1 MQLSVKEE
9 VKHQISLIINWIS
22 LLFTNIFLRF
32 FKPYFSDPPG
42 QLLVLDEGMLGIKLY
57 MLSGLHW
64 LFATN
69 LSWKWLQ
76 VAELSWKGVNWV
88 HLKNCRYFFFAKVR
102 CCWVIW
108 HRVSHVPLLDD
119 RTVPVLECLAV
130 LECSAVSGRLL
141 ASQVPQPTCYWK
153 SKWGGEPGRV
163 LASQLAGLCLFLP
176 AQRALR
182 KCNCGCARQPDCGCA
197 T

>member
-1 MQLSVKEE
+1 MLFSQYYQLCDSTLVQSQLKECSCRWRKRWNIRL
-9 VKHQISLIINWIS
+9 VWLSIGFLCFSRKYFSDSLNRISLI
-22 LLFTNIFLRF
+22 LLA
-32 FKPYFSDPPG
+32 
-42 QLLVLDEGMLGIKLY
+42 VLGSAVTERSIKLY

-102 CCWVIW
+102 CYWVIW
-108 HRVSHVPLLDD
+108 HWMLHVPLLDD
-119 RTVPVLECLAV
+119 RTALPVLECLAV

-141 ASQVPQPTCYWK
+141 ASQ
-153 SKWGGEPGRV
+153 
-163 LASQLAGLCLFLP
+163 LAGLCLFLP
-176 AQRALR
+176 EQRALR